1 MSDELKELGEQLSE
15 SKMKELM
22 QQLNEKAQSG
32 ALTQQDISEV
42 LRNLDN
48 ASASYTRSALL
59 QDQTDS
65 NAATQNQNT
74 QAQGNTSNQNASQ
87 NADGQQG
94 NSSKKLSGN
103 GAKGTQNDGQSG
115 SGSQAGSG
123 KNAGSGNGGSQGK
136 NGNKV
141 GSGWNTGGKN
151 GLERKGAS
159 DSAEQVWVPE
169 DNGKDGNLTGSKNG
183 ESGNRTKSN
192 NMPAKRG
199 TKQEIGAVSG
209 QYKQKAYS
217 KLKKQKIPQ
226 SKEDMALM
234 QVEDIKEYSTK
245 IKRTEEEIAKGIIGQ
260 RNVIHHILLAI
271 LADGNVLLEGVPGL
285 GKTQLVKTLAKVM
298 DLNFSRIQFTPDLM
312 PTDITGT
319 NLIIK
324 EGDRNRFQFEKGPV
338 FANLVLADE
347 INRATPKTQSAL
359 LEAMQEKTVTVGNHT
374 YELPKPYMVL
384 ATQNPIENEGTYPLP
399 EAQLDR
405 FLFKLL
411 IEFPSLEELKQ
422 IMHLTV
428 EGQQEQIQ
436 PMLTAGDLMEMR
448 QVVRDIPVSA
458 AVEEYALALVIGTH
472 PDSEYAVKEVK
483 QYVLEGASP
492 RAAQA
497 ILLTAKARALLD
509 GRYNVSFDDIDDV
522 AKAALRH
529 RLALNFDALSENIV
543 ADTIIAALQE
553 ALNGR
558 KTV

>member
-1 MSDELKELGEQLSE
+1 MAKGKISKESRKKLEESIKTAQKDMKQARSVDEVTAAQKRLETKLLRDVPENISKEAADSLRPFVDGKNLQALSKYQKQLADLAGKQKAVAAVSDELKELGEQLSE

-192 NMPAKRG
+192 NLPAKRG
-199 TKQEIGAVSG
+199 TKQEIGTVSG

-226 SKEDMALM
+226 SKEDM
-234 QVEDIKEYSTK
+234 VKKYFSD
-245 IKRTEEEIAKGIIGQ
+245 
-260 RNVIHHILLAI
+260 
-271 LADGNVLLEGVPGL
+271 LE
-285 GKTQLVKTLAKVM
+285 
-298 DLNFSRIQFTPDLM
+298 
-312 PTDITGT
+312 
-319 NLIIK
+319 
-324 EGDRNRFQFEKGPV
+324 
-338 FANLVLADE
+338 
-347 INRATPKTQSAL
+347 
-359 LEAMQEKTVTVGNHT
+359 
-374 YELPKPYMVL
+374 
-384 ATQNPIENEGTYPLP
+384 
-399 EAQLDR
+399 
-405 FLFKLL
+405 
-411 IEFPSLEELKQ
+411 
-422 IMHLTV
+422 
-428 EGQQEQIQ
+428 
-436 PMLTAGDLMEMR
+436 
-448 QVVRDIPVSA
+448 
-458 AVEEYALALVIGTH
+458 
-472 PDSEYAVKEVK
+472 
-483 QYVLEGASP
+483 
-492 RAAQA
+492 
-497 ILLTAKARALLD
+497 
-509 GRYNVSFDDIDDV
+509 
-522 AKAALRH
+522 
-529 RLALNFDALSENIV
+529 
-543 ADTIIAALQE
+543 
-553 ALNGR
+553 
-558 KTV
+558 

>member
-1 MSDELKELGEQLSE
+1 MNQQLGMEADKEIDRFLQKVKKRDMRQKSILLLEMYALVGSILGFLVQCVAIWYPFYNCVPTSAAVFLGSIAVGGVHLFLCRTTTRRAARLADNMGMQERVSTSIEGRGSTDELRILQRIDTRDQLRNISLEKTMPYYIPWKRYVSLGVFLLMGFICLFIPSEAKDVAKQKHEFVKKVEKEQEKIAKAKKVLDKEMAKGKISKESRKKLEESIKTAQKDMKQAKSVDEVTAAQKRLETKLLRDVPENISKEAADSLRPFVDGKNLQALSEYQKQLADLAGKQKAVAAVSDELKELGEQLSE

-103 GAKGTQNDGQSG
+103 SAKGTQNGGQSG

-136 NGNKV
+136 NGTKV

-226 SKEDMALM
+226 SKEDM
-234 QVEDIKEYSTK
+234 VKKYFSD
-245 IKRTEEEIAKGIIGQ
+245 
-260 RNVIHHILLAI
+260 
-271 LADGNVLLEGVPGL
+271 LE
-285 GKTQLVKTLAKVM
+285 
-298 DLNFSRIQFTPDLM
+298 
-312 PTDITGT
+312 
-319 NLIIK
+319 
-324 EGDRNRFQFEKGPV
+324 
-338 FANLVLADE
+338 
-347 INRATPKTQSAL
+347 
-359 LEAMQEKTVTVGNHT
+359 
-374 YELPKPYMVL
+374 
-384 ATQNPIENEGTYPLP
+384 
-399 EAQLDR
+399 
-405 FLFKLL
+405 
-411 IEFPSLEELKQ
+411 
-422 IMHLTV
+422 
-428 EGQQEQIQ
+428 
-436 PMLTAGDLMEMR
+436 
-448 QVVRDIPVSA
+448 
-458 AVEEYALALVIGTH
+458 
-472 PDSEYAVKEVK
+472 
-483 QYVLEGASP
+483 
-492 RAAQA
+492 
-497 ILLTAKARALLD
+497 
-509 GRYNVSFDDIDDV
+509 
-522 AKAALRH
+522 
-529 RLALNFDALSENIV
+529 
-543 ADTIIAALQE
+543 
-553 ALNGR
+553 
-558 KTV
+558 

>member
-1 MSDELKELGEQLSE
+1 MNQQSGMEADKEIDRFLQKVKKRDMRQKSILLLGMYALVGSILGFLVQCVAIWYPFYNCVPTSAAVFLESIAVGGVHLFLCRTTTRRAARLADNMGMQERVSTSIEGRGSTDELRILQRIDTRDQLRNISLEKTMPYYIPWKRYVSLGVFLLMGFICLFIPSEAKDVAKQKHEFVKKVEKEQEKIAKAKKVLDKEMAKGKISKESRKKLEESIKTAQKDMKQARSVDEVTAAQKRLETKLLRDVPENISKEAADSLRPFVDGKNLQALSKYQKQLADLAGKQKAVAAVSDELKELGEQLSE

-94 NSSKKLSGN
+94 NCSKKLSGN

-226 SKEDMALM
+226 SKEDM
-234 QVEDIKEYSTK
+234 VKKYFSD
-245 IKRTEEEIAKGIIGQ
+245 
-260 RNVIHHILLAI
+260 
-271 LADGNVLLEGVPGL
+271 LE
-285 GKTQLVKTLAKVM
+285 
-298 DLNFSRIQFTPDLM
+298 
-312 PTDITGT
+312 
-319 NLIIK
+319 
-324 EGDRNRFQFEKGPV
+324 
-338 FANLVLADE
+338 
-347 INRATPKTQSAL
+347 
-359 LEAMQEKTVTVGNHT
+359 
-374 YELPKPYMVL
+374 
-384 ATQNPIENEGTYPLP
+384 
-399 EAQLDR
+399 
-405 FLFKLL
+405 
-411 IEFPSLEELKQ
+411 
-422 IMHLTV
+422 
-428 EGQQEQIQ
+428 
-436 PMLTAGDLMEMR
+436 
-448 QVVRDIPVSA
+448 
-458 AVEEYALALVIGTH
+458 
-472 PDSEYAVKEVK
+472 
-483 QYVLEGASP
+483 
-492 RAAQA
+492 
-497 ILLTAKARALLD
+497 
-509 GRYNVSFDDIDDV
+509 
-522 AKAALRH
+522 
-529 RLALNFDALSENIV
+529 
-543 ADTIIAALQE
+543 
-553 ALNGR
+553 
-558 KTV
+558 